1 MLRRDLGIGFSCGC
15 PFRLLLAQGINL
27 CLCRVH
33 RGTQGG
39 ELLVAF
45 PIQLRGESFGHA
57 QLFFQQNTLHGQLI
71 AGAFDL
77 SNFVF
82 RQSTHCG
89 ENFNVQQVFDNI
101 ASRGRCQSHERYE
114 RGTPQHNNLH
124 KRLVIDFE
132 NGRFQE
138 RLIIG

>member
-1 MLRRDLGIGFSCGC
+1 MLCGDFCVVFSCGC
-15 PFRLLLAQGINL
+15 PFGLLLTQRINL
-27 CLCRVH
+27 RLCCVH
-33 RGTQGG
+33 RGAQGG
-39 ELLVAF
+39 ELLIAF
-45 PIQLRGESFGHA
+45 TIQLRGEGFGHA
-57 QLFFQQNTLHGQLI
+57 QLLFQQDTLHGQLI
-71 AGAFDL
+71 AGGFDL

-89 ENFNVQQVFDNI
+89 EDFDVQQVFDNI
-101 ASRGRCQSHERYE
+101 ASGGGRQSHERHE